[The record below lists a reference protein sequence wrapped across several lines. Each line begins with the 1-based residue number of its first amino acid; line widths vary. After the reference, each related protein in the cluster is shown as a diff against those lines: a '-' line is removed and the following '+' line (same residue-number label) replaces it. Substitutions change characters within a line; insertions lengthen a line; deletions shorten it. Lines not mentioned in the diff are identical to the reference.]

1 MILVLH
7 HGEVAEA
14 GTHRELLERGGLY
27 NTLWRLQAG
36 DAEPLLQRAG

>member
-14 GTHRELLERGGLY
+14 GTHRELIERSGLY

>member
-7 HGEVAEA
+7 HGEITER
-14 GTHRELLERGGLY
+14 GTHQQLLEKGALY

-36 DAEPLLQRAG
+36 ESESLLQRAG

>member
-7 HGEVAEA
+7 HGEVTER
-14 GTHRELLERGGLY
+14 GTHRELIERGGLY

-36 DAEPLLQRAG
+36 ESELLLQRAG